1 MDTATPA
8 ANSAPPRMIQALT
21 AGFNLVTGRI
31 YLILLPVLLDVLLW
45 FGPHLR
51 LHQLVNPFI
60 QEMVDDV
67 LAFNPETAAILSQ
80 VPEMWNSMLEHFN
93 LVSLLSA
100 LPVGVPSL
108 MAGTSPLET
117 PLGSAP
123 FMEVGSWEQ
132 AVGGWM
138 LFGLLGLVIG
148 SLYFSAIARSSA
160 VPPVAFSLREAAWE
174 IVQTFLFAL
183 AILIVLMAFL
193 LPTTLVISILA
204 LISPAMA
211 QISVLLLSFMLA
223 WLLIPLVFSPHGIFA
238 ARQSVLR
245 AMFNS
250 AQMVRRLFPSVA
262 MFLLA
267 VVVLAQGMGYLWQL
281 APETSWMM
289 LVGVIGNAFIATSL
303 VAASFIYYRSGMTW
317 MEQFRRG
324 QPAARARI

>member
-1 MDTATPA
+1 
-8 ANSAPPRMIQALT
+8 MIQALT
-21 AGFNLVTGRI
+21 AGFNLVAGRI
-31 YLILLPVLLDVLLW
+31 YLILLPILLDVLLW

-51 LHQLVNPFI
+51 LHQLVSPSI
-60 QEMVDDV
+60 QKMVDEV
-67 LAFNPETAAILSQ
+67 LAFNPETSAILSQ
-80 VPEMWNSMLEHFN
+80 VPEMWNALLEHFN
-93 LVSLLSA
+93 LISLLSA

-117 PLGSAP
+117 PLGKAQ
-123 FMEVGSWEQ
+123 FIEVVSWGQ
-132 AVGGWM
+132 AVSGWL
-138 LFGLLGLVIG
+138 LFALLGLVIG

-160 VPPVAFSLREAAWE
+160 VPPRAFSLREAVWE
-174 IVQTFLFAL
+174 IFQTILFTL
-183 AILIVLMAFL
+183 AILVILLAFL

-223 WLLIPLVFSPHGIFA
+223 WLLIPLIFSPHGIFV

-267 VVVLAQGMGYLWQL
+267 VVVLAQGMGYLWRL

-289 LVGVIGNAFIATSL
+289 LVGVFGNAFIATSL
-303 VAASFIYYRSGMTW
+303 VAASFIYYSSGMAW
-317 MEQFRRG
+317 MEQFRRS
-324 QPAARARI
+324 QAAARARI